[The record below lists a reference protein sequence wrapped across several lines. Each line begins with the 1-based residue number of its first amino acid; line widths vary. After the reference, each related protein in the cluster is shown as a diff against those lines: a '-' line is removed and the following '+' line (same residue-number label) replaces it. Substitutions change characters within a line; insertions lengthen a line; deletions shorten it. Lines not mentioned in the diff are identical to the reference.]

1 MELST
6 FPTFTVCF
14 IENVIINI
22 YFYMDYLSQDEILIY
37 IKLFQKQ

>member
-1 MELST
+1 M

-37 IKLFQKQ
+37 IKLSKTMMSLN